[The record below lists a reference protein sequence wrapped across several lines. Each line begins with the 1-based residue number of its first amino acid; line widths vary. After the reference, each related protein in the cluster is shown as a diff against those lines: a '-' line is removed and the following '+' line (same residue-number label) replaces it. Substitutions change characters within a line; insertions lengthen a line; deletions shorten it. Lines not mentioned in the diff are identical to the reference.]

1 MNETQT
7 PPNAVSQEEKLWA
20 TLSYL
25 GVLSIVVLLVKKEKF
40 IHDHAKQGFLVFVGE
55 CFMFIPVIN
64 FLFGWL
70 IGLVAHD
77 PEVQGTED
85 LDCGQRPAGVAT
97 AAVAAEALKTA
108 IDQLC
113 RKTEAAIKA
122 GRSVIILSD
131 RDLPAAM
138 IPIPALLA
146 VSAVNQAVVRM
157 GKRTGAALILETGE
171 PREVHHFA
179 LLGGYGAE
187 AVHPYLALDTLTDL
201 AHGDAEKAEKFQ

>member
-70 IGLVAHD
+70 IGLVA
-77 PEVQGTED
+77 
-85 LDCGQRPAGVAT
+85 LIL
-97 AAVAAEALKTA
+97 AVVG
-108 IDQLC
+108 I
-113 RKTEAAIKA
+113 IKA
-122 GRSVIILSD
+122 
-131 RDLPAAM
+131 
-138 IPIPALLA
+138 
-146 VSAVNQAVVRM
+146 VS
-157 GKRTGAALILETGE
+157 GETWKVPFIGE
-171 PREVHHFA
+171 WWDQTV
-179 LLGGYGAE
+179 
-187 AVHPYLALDTLTDL
+187 
-201 AHGDAEKAEKFQ
+201 KM